1 LTTDVLALLKEVYF
15 TGQAMPD
22 LFYLKRNSFMSI
34 EMQPTHTKETLFKP
48 TSSVKESIA
57 ERIDRTARS
66 IQKVETDARIAK
78 TLRLR
83 KARMEYEQTIVP
95 PVAKKKR
102 ARKRH

>member
-1 LTTDVLALLKEVYF
+1 
-15 TGQAMPD
+15 
-22 LFYLKRNSFMSI
+22 MSI

-95 PVAKKKR
+95 PVAKRRGHVNDISEKYHDPHEMKQ
-102 ARKRH
+102 

>member
-15 TGQAMPD
+15 RGQALPD

-34 EMQPTHTKETLFKP
+34 ETQQTYTKETLFKP
-48 TSSVKESIA
+48 TSSVKETIA

-83 KARMEYEQTIVP
+83 KARMEYEETIVP

-102 ARKRH
+102 ARKQH